1 MEKAAEEQAG
11 GEFHLQGKSMETG
24 GQAEPEAWRTESFSP
39 KGIPHEQG
47 EGMKEGKNSSN
58 YTANI
63 FLSYGNINNI

>member
-1 MEKAAEEQAG
+1 MRLKNRQVGSSTSREK
-11 GEFHLQGKSMETG
+11 SRETC

-39 KGIPHEQG
+39 KGVPHEQG

-63 FLSYGNINNI
+63 FLNYGNINDI